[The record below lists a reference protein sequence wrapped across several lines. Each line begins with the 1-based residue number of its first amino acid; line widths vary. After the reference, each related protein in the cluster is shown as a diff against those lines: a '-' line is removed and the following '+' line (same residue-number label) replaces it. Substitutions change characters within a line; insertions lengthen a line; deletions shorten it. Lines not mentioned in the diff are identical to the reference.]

1 MAAPEQITAFLADPA
16 NFLIGLDLGQGRFQ
30 FIRMSRQ
37 EVSNKA
43 FLDTRAIEA
52 RHKKTELPGAAVL
65 ETLRG
70 EMTKQPLLKACYLFH
85 TSFCCSTLIARC
97 LDTPGINLSL
107 KEPFAL
113 LGLSGFKRRNK
124 NFDAR
129 SNQWNNWCDLTL
141 RLLSRRFV
149 EGEGILLKP
158 SNGANNIL
166 PEILDYPGTDKVVL
180 LYSSLDHFLAAVISN
195 GEDLFSYVSAILKL
209 FIRDF
214 GDGVDLADP
223 SELKALQRAAL
234 AWTLQMKAFEAAAGS
249 FPEKVTTLDGQRFLD
264 DPANIL
270 IRLNA
275 FYDLGFA
282 RKDLEAVASGPV
294 MTAHSKEPGKAYS
307 PQTQN
312 KETLKIILENQKEFT
327 EAAKWCRD
335 LGLDYKGGL
344 SNPL

>member
-1 MAAPEQITAFLADPA
+1 M
-16 NFLIGLDLGQGRFQ
+16 
-30 FIRMSRQ
+30 
-37 EVSNKA
+37 
-43 FLDTRAIEA
+43 
-52 RHKKTELPGAAVL
+52 
-65 ETLRG
+65 
-70 EMTKQPLLKACYLFH
+70 
-85 TSFCCSTLIARC
+85 
-97 LDTPGINLSL
+97 
-107 KEPFAL
+107 
-113 LGLSGFKRRNK
+113 LGLSGFKRRTK
-124 NFDAR
+124 DFDAR
-129 SNQWNNWCDLTL
+129 GNQWINWRDLTL

-149 EGEGILLKP
+149 AGEGILLKP

-223 SELKALQRAAL
+223 SELTGLQRAAL
-234 AWTLQMKAFEAAAGS
+234 AWALQMKAFEAAAGS
-249 FPEKVTTLDGQRFLD
+249 FPEKVTTLDCQKFLD
-264 DPANIL
+264 DPTDIL
-270 IRLNA
+270 VRLNV
-275 FYDLGFA
+275 FYELGFS
-282 RKDLEAVASGPV
+282 RKELEAIASGPV

-312 KETLKIILENQKEFT
+312 KETLKIIRENRKELS